1 MGRSKMNVDLPD
13 VTARSLLLTS
23 ALKLFNQK
31 GYAGTTVREI
41 VAEAG
46 VTKPVLYY
54 YFGSKEGVYLELL
67 KAPFQ
72 KFDELLA
79 GFHREGSS
87 ASEKLMT
94 LCESSFHLYY
104 ENIETA
110 KLMNAI
116 YYGPP
121 QGAPFF
127 DFEAYHVRLLNE
139 IRQLVEEGIETGEFR
154 KLDVN
159 DMMLAII
166 GSFHIAMDM
175 MLCKTPVTMIDKK
188 SLSRILNVIF
198 QGILRK
204 E

>member
-67 KAPFQ
+67 KVPFR

-79 GFHREGSS
+79 DFHREGSS
-87 ASEKLMT
+87 ASEKLMA
-94 LCESSFHLYY
+94 LCESSFQLFY

-166 GSFHIAMDM
+166 GSIHIATDM